1 MQASQLLLTTY
12 KESPLE
18 AKIISHKLML
28 RSGMIRKNASGIY
41 SWLPLGFRVL
51 EKVTQIVK
59 DEMKKVQAQ
68 EILMPSI
75 QPSNLWQET
84 GRWDKYG
91 DELLRI
97 KDRHKRD
104 FCFGPTHEEVITD
117 IIRGELQSYK
127 QLPRTVF
134 QIQTK
139 FRDEIRPRFGVIRAR
154 EFIMKDAYSFHMDK
168 TSLNETYYKMH
179 EAYNRIF
186 TRMGLIFRSVSAD
199 TGNIGG
205 NNSHEFHVLASSG
218 EDEIIFS
225 TESDYAVSSE
235 LAKRDNVKAGDKSP
249 DGKGILSSK
258 RGIEVGHIFLL
269 GDKYSKAMNA
279 TVLDKDGKS
288 VFLEM
293 GCYGIGISRTVAAAI
308 EQNNA
313 PFKFAI
319 MV

>member
-1 MQASQLLLTTY
+1 MVAGNMAHELRTPLT
-12 KESPLE
+12 
-18 AKIISHKLML
+18 AIDNI
-28 RSGMIRKNASGIY
+28 
-41 SWLPLGFRVL
+41 
-51 EKVTQIVK
+51 
-59 DEMKKVQAQ
+59 
-68 EILMPSI
+68 
-75 QPSNLWQET
+75 
-84 GRWDKYG
+84 
-91 DELLRI
+91 
-97 KDRHKRD
+97 
-104 FCFGPTHEEVITD
+104 
-117 IIRGELQSYK
+117 
-127 QLPRTVF
+127 
-134 QIQTK
+134 
-139 FRDEIRPRFGVIRAR
+139 
-154 EFIMKDAYSFHMDK
+154 
-168 TSLNETYYKMH
+168 
-179 EAYNRIF
+179 
-186 TRMGLIFRSVSAD
+186 AD

-308 EQNNA
+308 EQNNDENGIIWPYQIA

-319 MV
+319 IPVNMHKFENVKKVAQKLYQELLKENVEILLDDRKERVGVIFSDMDMIGIPYQIIIGDKNLKTGEVELKNRKTNEIEKIKIDNIQSKLSSIK

>member
-117 IIRGELQSYK
+117 IIRGGATKLQA
-127 QLPRTVF
+127 T
-134 QIQTK
+134 TK
-139 FRDEIRPRFGVIRAR
+139 
-154 EFIMKDAYSFHMDK
+154 
-168 TSLNETYYKMH
+168 NC
-179 EAYNRIF
+179 
-186 TRMGLIFRSVSAD
+186 
-199 TGNIGG
+199 
-205 NNSHEFHVLASSG
+205 
-218 EDEIIFS
+218 
-225 TESDYAVSSE
+225 
-235 LAKRDNVKAGDKSP
+235 
-249 DGKGILSSK
+249 LS
-258 RGIEVGHIFLL
+258 
-269 GDKYSKAMNA
+269 N
-279 TVLDKDGKS
+279 T
-288 VFLEM
+288 
-293 GCYGIGISRTVAAAI
+293 
-308 EQNNA
+308 N
-313 PFKFAI
+313 
-319 MV
+319 